1 MPENTT
7 FGNLQSYR
15 NYTQPTVKR
24 LFGDT
29 SFRKKRKSKH
39 QENVHKLLE
48 ALALHGS
55 MTTWEIAQ
63 LHYSDIPAIRTREKE
78 LRRLLVGR
86 KDRGKKSLGVLD
98 VGLVVSEKIKIKQN
112 ISNYYRLSLHGIL
125 YCLDILG
132 FRKKDVDA
140 MAHNYEKTLPMVFG
154 KWGYLKSI
162 LDNDVYRIQIL
173 AEGLFL
179 DNIHI
184 TKISKIPI
192 FEIITYLNV
201 KYQNYYESISEK
213 DLADQI
219 SYWFYTTLL
228 IHSTMNRKMEKTEL
242 EKWKKIFANDKK
254 LKRWFFGFVK
264 ETSKFYSD
272 RFDYLKI
279 LEP

>member
-1 MPENTT
+1 MPENHT
-7 FGNLQSYR
+7 FGNLQSYLH
-15 NYTQPTVKR
+15 YTQPTVKR

-29 SFRKKRKSKH
+29 SFRQKKKSKH

-48 ALALHGS
+48 SLALNGS
-55 MTTWEIAQ
+55 MTTWEIAK
-63 LHYSDIPAIRTREKE
+63 LHYSDAPSIRTREKE

-86 KDRGKKSLGVLD
+86 KDRGKKSPGVLD
-98 VGLVVSEKIKIKQN
+98 VGLVVSEKIKTTQN
-112 ISNYYRLSLHGIL
+112 ISSVYRLSLHGIL
-125 YCLDILG
+125 YCLDVLG
-132 FRKKDVDA
+132 FRKKDIDL
-140 MAHNYEKTLPMVFG
+140 MAHNYSKLLPMVFG
-154 KWGYLKSI
+154 KWDYLKSI

-173 AEGLFL
+173 AQGLFL

-201 KYQNYYESISEK
+201 KYQDNYESISEK

-228 IHSTMNRKMEKTEL
+228 IHSTIDKKIEKTEL
-242 EKWKKIFANDKK
+242 SKWKKIFAGDRK
-254 LKRWFFGFVK
+254 LKRWYFGFVR
-264 ETSKFYSD
+264 ETSKFYTD
-272 RFDYLKI
+272 RFHSIKI